1 MWGKYLQQ
9 LPANV
14 TLSPH
19 FEILKFSELLMHDLK
34 RSFYT
39 SPRKGFAK
47 NETSRLSKPRSN

>member
-19 FEILKFSELLMHDLK
+19 FEIFKFSELLMDNLK

-39 SPRKGFAK
+39 SPREGFAK
-47 NETSRLSKPRSN
+47 NQVV